1 MERGFGGEGVRDRAG
16 WEVGGYIFRCFLVFF
31 LCFFGVV
38 FRASRDAFF
47 GFRVP
52 LGVSRGISRT
62 SFLKNFENF
71 LILGVALKA
80 WQALCFSD
88 ISELRGTPEDEKR

>member
-16 WEVGGYIFRCFLVFF
+16 SEVGGYIFRCFLEFF
-31 LCFFGVV
+31 SARFLGVV

-52 LGVSRGISRT
+52 LGVSREVSGT
-62 SFLKNFENF
+62 SFLEEIRRKKKPM
-71 LILGVALKA
+71 V
-80 WQALCFSD
+80 
-88 ISELRGTPEDEKR
+88 